1 MAKRVLKGT
10 LGLLLLAAAV
20 WYGWQLGPWSDE
32 AKEYRVPVDFASLE
46 RKSTPNQYIV
56 APPGATPRA
65 QPDAESP
72 IFPVPPER
80 LRDAVIAVVA
90 DVPRT
95 AILERSPDGLALT
108 VVQRSAVF
116 RFPDYIGIQ
125 ILPASE
131 GSSTLA
137 IYSRSRFGYSDM
149 GVNRKRIEVW
159 LAAIQR
165 ERRALVPQPGM
176 SDCLRQWPID
186 QHAFVTLQASC

>member
-72 IFPVPPER
+72 VFPVPPER
-80 LRDAVIAVVA
+80 SARCGYRRGCRCPAHGD
-90 DVPRT
+90 PRT
-95 AILERSPDGLALT
+95 VTGRSGAYGRTTLGRVPLSRFRTLRSPANHPRRLSLA
-108 VVQRSAVF
+108 
-116 RFPDYIGIQ
+116 PW
-125 ILPASE
+125 LPAFCS
-131 GSSTLA
+131 GKPS
-137 IYSRSRFGYSDM
+137 
-149 GVNRKRIEVW
+149 
-159 LAAIQR
+159 AATSQ
-165 ERRALVPQPGM
+165 
-176 SDCLRQWPID
+176 
-186 QHAFVTLQASC
+186 